1 MKEKTKF
8 LKGFTLA
15 EILVSAVILSLI
27 IAGIFAIL
35 SVANIS
41 WYTDMGLLGL
51 QQQAR
56 QAMYKMVR
64 EIRQSSPLR
73 KTIDGGKITFYI
85 PPEVYA
91 DADGNLNPWV
101 GPISYYR
108 DVNDTNNDGV
118 VNQIIRE
125 YPPGTKK
132 IVANDIDSLSF
143 CCWDGVDC
151 CNPILEDCSN
161 LYVLQIQLRATR
173 TVRQKPLVFSLTEK
187 VRLRND

>member
-8 LKGFTLA
+8 LKGFTLV
-15 EILVSAVILSLI
+15 EILVSAVILSFI
-27 IAGIFAIL
+27 IAGLFAIF

-56 QAMYKMVR
+56 QAMYRMVR
-64 EIRQSSPLR
+64 EIRQGSPLR
-73 KTIDGGKITFYI
+73 KTIDDGKITFYI
-85 PPEVYA
+85 PPAVYG
-91 DADGNLNPWV
+91 DPWV
-101 GPISYYR
+101 ESISYYR

-132 IVANDIDSLSF
+132 ILANDIDSLSF

-161 LYVLQIQLRATR
+161 LPVLQIQLRATR
-173 TVRQKPLVFSLTEK
+173 TVRQRPLVFSLTEK

>member
-35 SVANIS
+35 NVANIS

-56 QAMYKMVR
+56 QAMYRMVR

-73 KTIDGGKITFYI
+73 KTIDDGKITFYI
-85 PPEVYA
+85 PPEVYG
-91 DADGNLNPWV
+91 DPWV

-108 DVNDTNNDGV
+108 DVNDTNNGGV

-125 YPPGTKK
+125 YPQGTRK

-151 CNPILEDCSN
+151 CNPILENCSN
-161 LYVLQIQLRATR
+161 LHVLQIQLRATK
-173 TVRQKPLVFSLTEK
+173 TVRQKPLVFSLTER